1 MQRSSTSIA
10 GAATVATLSVVGGIV
25 WNNND
30 DDLVIGFPRLLPQ
43 SPDSVTSTTLAER
56 MSGSGW
62 RRRRKETD
70 IEEDKDKKDKD
81 DQGQDALFYG
91 QCLKRQMFKPVL
103 PYPSWNYNWDG
114 RMTPGTTLE
123 AFRAGVQNVKSD
135 PAVDEVEADGNSSS
149 SEDPS
154 KAKKR
159 RRKKKSRHIILVR
172 HGQYEEKPEE
182 KDRVLTPLGRF
193 QARATGKR
201 LAQIAQG
208 AKHFFP
214 DNFNGPCHI
223 KAIHVSDLIRAKE
236 TAELIAEQVQYYAP
250 KHNLVLQKPDPLL
263 NETLPAPMIPIRP
276 DIPGATEEIDANQER
291 VEEAFRKYFYR
302 DNGIMDDLDD
312 ETSNNELDEFEVIVC
327 HGNMIRYFLCRALQ
341 LPPEAWLR
349 FSTFNC
355 SITYLVVRPEG
366 LVVCRSVGDTGHLNY
381 DQTTFSG
388 YFGLKW

>member
-1 MQRSSTSIA
+1 MFYQTFSRYSSTYWIPFLRRSSVA
-10 GAATVATLSVVGGIV
+10 GAATAAVCSVGVIAS
-25 WNNND
+25 NND
-30 DDLVIGFPRLLPQ
+30 KELPFGFPRFFSMPHAA
-43 SPDSVTSTTLAER
+43 SPTLAER
-56 MSGSGW
+56 VSHSSW
-62 RRRRKETD
+62 RRRKKE
-70 IEEDKDKKDKD
+70 EEEEKEDDKDE
-81 DQGQDALFYG
+81 LFHG
-91 QCLKRQMFKPVL
+91 QCLKRQMFTPHL
-103 PYPSWNYNWDG
+103 PYPAWNYNWDG

-123 AFRAGVQNVKSD
+123 AFRAGVQNIKD
-135 PAVDEVEADGNSSS
+135 PVVDETEEGDASQ
-149 SEDPS
+149 P
-154 KAKKR
+154 KKR

-172 HGQYEEKPEE
+172 HGQYEEKAEE

-193 QARATGKR
+193 QARATGRR
-201 LAQIAQG
+201 LAQIAHG

-214 DNFNGPCHI
+214 ENFNGPCHI

-236 TAELIAEQVQYYAP
+236 TAELIAEQVQYYTP
-250 KHNLVLQKPDPLL
+250 KNKMLLQKPDPLL
-263 NETLPAPMIPIRP
+263 NETLPAPMVPIRP

-302 DNGIMDDLDD
+302 DDGVMTDLDD

-355 SITYLVVRPEG
+355 SITYLVIRPEG